1 MFKFNG
7 LVLITIIL
15 FYNNINLSIQQGEI
29 STDVTLTRYYLWT
42 RQNQNSDQ
50 ELLFGNL
57 TSIED
62 SFFDGSKKTK
72 VLVHG
77 YCDNGKTGWVLRMKD
92 AYLGKGMYLFW
103 ITHPTRLLAAL
114 SKRDRLLKGEREGPQ

>member
-15 FYNNINLSIQQGEI
+15 FYDNINLSIQQGEI

-50 ELLFGNL
+50 ELLFGNM

-62 SFFDGSKKTK
+62 SFFDWSKKTK

-92 AYLGKGMYLFW
+92 AYLGKGTME
-103 ITHPTRLLAAL
+103 
-114 SKRDRLLKGEREGPQ
+114 LLKGEREGPQWVKNWKKCNFSND